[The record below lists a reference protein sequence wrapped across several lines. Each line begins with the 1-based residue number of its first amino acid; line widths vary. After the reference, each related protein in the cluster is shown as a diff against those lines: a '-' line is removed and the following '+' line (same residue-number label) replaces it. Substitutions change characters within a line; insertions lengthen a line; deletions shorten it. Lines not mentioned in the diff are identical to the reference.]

1 MFVVLKEEK
10 VHQKPALNSNGVAH
24 KFPRCTKKNRP
35 QNLSVETQ
43 KEKCRHQNFFCYNKK
58 ISLKM
63 CQMYCTT
70 KRKKKLSPSKFVC
83 WNTKRKKIPSNLP
96 VVKKSPSNFVY
107 CTVQRKN
114 IPLKI
119 CLLCHKKKEN
129 PLQNFPV
136 VTKKEKSP
144 SKCVWCITKRS

>member
-1 MFVVLKEEK
+1 MSDVLYYKKKE
-10 VHQKPALNSNGVAH
+10 
-24 KFPRCTKKNRP
+24 KNNHP

-43 KEKCRHQNFFCYNKK
+43 KG
-58 ISLKM
+58 
-63 CQMYCTT
+63 
-70 KRKKKLSPSKFVC
+70 
-83 WNTKRKKIPSNLP
+83 KKIPSNLP

-144 SKCVWCITKRS
+144 SKCVWCTTKRS